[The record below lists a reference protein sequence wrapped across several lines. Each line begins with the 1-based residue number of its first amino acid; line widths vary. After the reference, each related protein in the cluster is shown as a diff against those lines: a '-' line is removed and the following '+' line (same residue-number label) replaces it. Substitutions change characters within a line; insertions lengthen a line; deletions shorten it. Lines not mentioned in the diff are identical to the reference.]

1 MAHNQHVGFDSLEIA
16 ARGVRIGTMPGE
28 SPLNMMQRQRP
39 RRRPGSASPPRRRF
53 WAVVLPVSVVIA
65 LAAVWCGLW
74 YYAAGIADRT
84 MSGWIAREAAAGR
97 VYTCGSQTISGFP
110 FRIEADCATAGAAI
124 SSTQPPFAVSAKDVS
139 VAAQVYRP
147 TLLVGEISSPL
158 TVAEPGQP
166 PRFVANWSRAQGS
179 VSGLPPEPDS
189 VSVTLDHP
197 HVDQLAG
204 ANGTTLFAADHAE
217 FQGRIVGGSAANNPV
232 IDALLTFAAAT
243 TPTLHPLLADPA
255 LGEVD
260 AVFRGFKDLT
270 PKPWP
275 QRFREMQ
282 ESGGNI
288 EITRLRL
295 ERSDAII
302 VGAGTL
308 TVNANGK
315 LNGLIRVGIAGLEN
329 IVPKLGIDRLIGRG
343 LDKLNGGSGQAQ
355 QGLDALDRLMPGLSG
370 VVRDSA
376 SASVIDSLNKM
387 GQPTEID
394 KKPAIVLPLNFSDGF
409 VSLGMVP
416 LGEVPA
422 LF

>member
-1 MAHNQHVGFDSLEIA
+1 
-16 ARGVRIGTMPGE
+16 MPGE

-39 RRRPGSASPPRRRF
+39 RRSPGAAAAPPRRRL
-53 WAVVLPVSVVIA
+53 WPVVLPICVVVV

-84 MSGWIAREAAAGR
+84 MSGWMAREAAAGR
-97 VYTCGSQTISGFP
+97 VYSCGSQTISGFP
-110 FRIEADCATAGAAI
+110 FRIEADCTTAGATI
-124 SSTQPPFAVSAKDVS
+124 NSTQPPFAVSAKDIS
-139 VAAQVYRP
+139 VAAQVYHP
-147 TLLVGEISSPL
+147 TTLVGDVSSPV

-166 PRFVANWSRAQGS
+166 PRFVANWSRARGS

-197 HVDQLAG
+197 HVDQIAA
-204 ANGTTLFAADHAE
+204 ANGTTIFAADSAE
-217 FQGRIVGGSAANNPV
+217 FHGRIVGGSAANNPV

-255 LGEVD
+255 QGEVE
-260 AVFRGFKDLT
+260 AVFRGFKDLA

-282 ESGGNI
+282 ASGGNI
-288 EITRLRL
+288 EITRLRF
-295 ERSDAII
+295 ERADSVI

-308 TVNANGK
+308 TVGANGK
-315 LNGLIRVGIAGLEN
+315 LNGLVRVGIAGLEN

-355 QGLDALDRLMPGLSG
+355 QGLNALDRLMPGLSG

>member
-1 MAHNQHVGFDSLEIA
+1 
-16 ARGVRIGTMPGE
+16 MPGE

-39 RRRPGSASPPRRRF
+39 RRSAGAAARPRRRL
-53 WAVVLPVSVVIA
+53 WPVVLPVCVVVV

-84 MSGWIAREAAAGR
+84 MSGWMAREAAAGR

-110 FRIEADCATAGAAI
+110 FRIEADCHAVGAAI

-139 VAAQVYRP
+139 VAAQVYHP
-147 TLLVGEISSPL
+147 TLLVGEVSSPV
-158 TVAEPGQP
+158 TVAEPGHP
-166 PRFVANWSRAQGS
+166 PRFVANWSRARAS

-197 HVDQLAG
+197 HVDQIVA
-204 ANGTTLFAADHAE
+204 ANGTTIFTADHAE
-217 FQGRIVGGSAANNPV
+217 FHGRIVGGTATSNPV
-232 IDALLTFAAAT
+232 IDALVTFAAAT
-243 TPTLHPLLADPA
+243 TPTLHPLLADPVQ
-255 LGEVD
+255 GEVD
-260 AVFRGFKDLT
+260 AVFRGFKDLA

-282 ESGGNI
+282 ASGGNI
-288 EITRLRL
+288 EIARLRL

-343 LDKLNGGSGQAQ
+343 LDKLNGGSGQSQ
-355 QGLDALDRLMPGLSG
+355 QGLNALDRLMPGLSG
-370 VVRDSA
+370 AVRDSA
-376 SASVIDSLNKM
+376 AASVIDSLNKM

>member
-1 MAHNQHVGFDSLEIA
+1 
-16 ARGVRIGTMPGE
+16 MPGE

-39 RRRPGSASPPRRRF
+39 RRRPGAAAAPPRRRL
-53 WAVVLPVSVVIA
+53 WPVVLPICVVIV

-74 YYAAGIADRT
+74 YYAADIADRT
-84 MSGWIAREAAAGR
+84 MSGWIAREATAGR

-110 FRIEADCATAGAAI
+110 FRIEADCATAGATI

-147 TLLVGEISSPL
+147 TLLVGEISSPV

-166 PRFVANWSRAQGS
+166 PSFVANWSRASAS

-197 HVDQLAG
+197 HVDRIVA
-204 ANGTTLFAADHAE
+204 ANGTTLFAADRAE
-217 FQGRIVGGSAANNPV
+217 FNGRIVGGSAANNPV

-255 LGEVD
+255 QGEVE

-270 PKPWP
+270 PKPW
-275 QRFREMQ
+275 QERFREMQ
-282 ESGGNI
+282 ASGGNI
-288 EITRLRL
+288 EITHLRL

-355 QGLDALDRLMPGLSG
+355 QGLSALDRLMPGLGG
-370 VVRDSA
+370 VVRDNA
-376 SASVIDSLNKM
+376 AASVIDSLNKM

>member
-1 MAHNQHVGFDSLEIA
+1 
-16 ARGVRIGTMPGE
+16 MPGE

-39 RRRPGSASPPRRRF
+39 RRHPGAARPRRRRGP
-53 WAVVLPVSVVIA
+53 VVLPVCVVIV

-74 YYAAGIADRT
+74 YYAAGIADRAMT
-84 MSGWIAREAAAGR
+84 GWIAREATAGR
-97 VYTCGSQTISGFP
+97 VYSCGSQTISGFP
-110 FRIEADCATAGAAI
+110 FRIEADCNTVGAAI

-147 TLLVGEISSPL
+147 TTLVGEISSPV

-166 PRFVANWSRAQGS
+166 PRFVANWSRARGS
-179 VSGLPPEPDS
+179 VSGLPPQPDS
-189 VSVTLDHP
+189 VSGVLDRP
-197 HVDQLAG
+197 HIDQVSAG
-204 ANGTTLFAADHAE
+204 NSTTLFAADHAE
-217 FQGRIVGGSAANNPV
+217 FQGRLVGGSAANNPV

-243 TPTLHPLLADPA
+243 TPTLHPLLADPVQ
-255 LGEVD
+255 GEVD
-260 AVFRGFKDLT
+260 VVFRGFKDLT
-270 PKPWP
+270 PRPWP

-282 ESGGNI
+282 ASGGNI

-295 ERSDAII
+295 ERPDAII

-315 LNGLIRVGIAGLEN
+315 LNGLIRIGIAGLEN
-329 IVPKLGIDRLIGRG
+329 IVPKLGIDRLIGRS

-355 QGLDALDRLMPGLSG
+355 QGLNALDRLLPGLGS

-376 SASVIDSLNKM
+376 TASVIDSLNKM

>member
-1 MAHNQHVGFDSLEIA
+1 
-16 ARGVRIGTMPGE
+16 MPGE

-39 RRRPGSASPPRRRF
+39 RRRPGATAPPRRRL
-53 WAVVLPVSVVIA
+53 WPVVLPVCVVVA
-65 LAAVWCGLW
+65 LAVVWCGLW
-74 YYAAGIADRT
+74 YYAAGIADRAMT
-84 MSGWIAREAAAGR
+84 GWMARETAAGR

-110 FRIEADCATAGAAI
+110 FRIEADCATAGATI
-124 SSTQPPFAVSAKDVS
+124 NSTQPPFAVSAKDVS

-147 TLLVGEISSPL
+147 TLLVGEISSPV

-166 PRFVANWSRAQGS
+166 PRFVANWSRARGS

-197 HVDQLAG
+197 HVDQMAG
-204 ANGTTLFAADHAE
+204 ANATTLFAADHAE

-232 IDALLTFAAAT
+232 IDALVKFAAAT
-243 TPTLHPLLADPA
+243 TPTLHPLLAEPVQ
-255 LGEVD
+255 GEAE
-260 AVFRGFKDLT
+260 AVFRGFKDLA

-282 ESGGNI
+282 ASGGNI
-288 EITRLRL
+288 EITHLRL
-295 ERSDAII
+295 ERADAII

-308 TVNANGK
+308 TVNPNGK

-329 IVPKLGIDRLIGRG
+329 IVPKLGLDRLIGHG
-343 LDKLNGGSGQAQ
+343 LDKLNGGSGQSQ
-355 QGLDALDRLMPGLSG
+355 QGLNALDRLMPGLSG

-376 SASVIDSLNKM
+376 TASVIDNLNKM

>member
-1 MAHNQHVGFDSLEIA
+1 
-16 ARGVRIGTMPGE
+16 MPGE

-39 RRRPGSASPPRRRF
+39 RRYPGAAAPPRRRRRRL
-53 WAVVLPVSVVIA
+53 WPVVLPVCVVVV

-84 MSGWIAREAAAGR
+84 MSGWIAREATAGR

-110 FRIEADCATAGAAI
+110 FRIEADCAAAGATI

-197 HVDQLAG
+197 HVDQIAA
-204 ANGTTLFAADHAE
+204 ANSTTIFAADRAE
-217 FQGRIVGGSAANNPV
+217 FVGRLVGGSAANNPV

-255 LGEVD
+255 QGEVE
-260 AVFRGFKDLT
+260 AVLRGFKDLT

-282 ESGGNI
+282 ASGGNI
-288 EITRLRL
+288 EIVRLRL

-343 LDKLNGGSGQAQ
+343 LDKLNGGSGQSQ
-355 QGLDALDRLMPGLSG
+355 QGLNALDRLMPGLSG

-376 SASVIDSLNKM
+376 SASVIDNLNKM

>member
-1 MAHNQHVGFDSLEIA
+1 
-16 ARGVRIGTMPGE
+16 MPGE
-28 SPLNMMQRQRP
+28 SPLSMMQP
-39 RRRPGSASPPRRRF
+39 RRQGPRRYPSAAAPPRRRRL
-53 WAVVLPVSVVIA
+53 WPVVLPICVVIV
-65 LAAVWCGLW
+65 LAAVWCALW

-84 MSGWIAREAAAGR
+84 MSGWIAREATAGR

-110 FRIEADCATAGAAI
+110 FRIEADCATAGATI
-124 SSTQPPFAVSAKDVS
+124 NTTQPPFAVSAKDVN

-147 TLLVGEISSPL
+147 TTLVGDLTGPL

-166 PRFVANWSRAQGS
+166 PRFVANWSRARGS
-179 VSGLPPEPDS
+179 VSGLPPAPDS
-189 VSVTLDHP
+189 VSVVLDQP
-197 HVDQLAG
+197 HVDQVSAG
-204 ANGTTLFAADHAE
+204 NSTTLFAADHAE
-217 FQGRIVGGSAANNPV
+217 FNGRIVGGSAANNPV

-243 TPTLHPLLADPA
+243 TPTLHPLLADPVQ
-255 LGEVD
+255 GEVD
-260 AVFRGFKDLT
+260 VVFRGFKDLT
-270 PKPWP
+270 PRPWS

-282 ESGGNI
+282 ASGGNI

-315 LNGLIRVGIAGLEN
+315 LNGLIRVAIAGLEN

-343 LDKLNGGSGQAQ
+343 LDKLNGGSGQSQ
-355 QGLDALDRLMPGLSG
+355 QGLNALDRLMPGLSG
-370 VVRDSA
+370 AVRDSA
-376 SASVIDSLNKM
+376 AASLIDSLNKM